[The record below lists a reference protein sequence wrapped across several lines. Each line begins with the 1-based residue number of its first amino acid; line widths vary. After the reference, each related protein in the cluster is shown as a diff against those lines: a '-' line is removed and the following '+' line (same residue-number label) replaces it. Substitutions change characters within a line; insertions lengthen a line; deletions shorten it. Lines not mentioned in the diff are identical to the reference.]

1 MSTTAH
7 PEPTK
12 TLGDPPATGQ
22 LIAHEGKVYE
32 TIREGRAYILIP
44 PHTRTSVDPSSKTK
58 PKPAGGEGGGEV
70 KDVKDATPQGVF
82 YNPIQQFNRDLSVLA
97 IRAFREAFCERRRV
111 EHERVSGKAGARKE
125 RKRQR
130 RDEAIAG
137 GQAGVD
143 GVDGEVKGGVETEAV
158 EVGGM
163 VGLDDGQ
170 EETDEGGNQ
179 RAGLKRKA
187 GAQDEG
193 EEQRNGVAKVR
204 VVESGS
210 AVAVKKGGAVPDN
223 AEHGATEGA
232 SQRELVTDGDTNGIV
247 THAQPSEDAEKAYIA
262 DTEPPAVK
270 GVSRDVDGTN
280 GQTQAT
286 ESDRQSQ
293 PWRPRFRILD
303 ALSATGLRALR
314 YAAEIPFATAV
325 TANDMDRSAVKSI
338 RTHIEHNQLSSKIT
352 ATLGNAIGHM
362 YNIAFPPAVTHGPT
376 PFTGKYDV
384 IDLDPYGTAAPFID
398 SALQAL
404 NDGGM
409 LCVTCTDS
417 AVFASCGYAEKTYSL
432 YGGMPIKGAH
442 SHEGGLRLVINSVA
456 TAAAKYGLAIEPL
469 LSLSIDFYVRIF
481 IRVTKSPA
489 DVKFLAGKTMLVYG
503 CDTGCGAWHTQ
514 MLGRNTRQTGKGP
527 PNNPP
532 FKHGIALAPSTDH
545 LCEHCNSKM
554 HIAGPM
560 WAGPILNR
568 AFVEKILNG
577 AKHAD
582 QEIYQT
588 LPRLEGMLD
597 TALNELAV
605 LPEPS
610 NGTNPNQNNTTTNDL
625 LPKTPPETIDTHPFF
640 FIPSALAKVLHCVAP
655 GEAAV
660 KGALRH
666 AGYRATRSHCKP
678 GSIKTDAP
686 WSVVWE
692 VMREWVRQKAPVKEG
707 ALREG
712 SPGWWIMRKARGVG
726 EAGGVGGGTVE
737 GAVAGTG
744 DVGAELTGVQ
754 GAEEMPKDTKLM
766 KVIFDEALGRDK
778 PGKKKLVRYQANP
791 RENWGPMTRAK
802 GHT

>member
-1 MSTTAH
+1 MTTTTH
-7 PEPTK
+7 PDETAK
-12 TLGDPPATGQ
+12 TLRDAPATGQ
-22 LIAHEGKVYE
+22 LIAHEGKVFE
-32 TIREGRAYILIP
+32 TIWEGRAYILIP

-58 PKPAGGEGGGEV
+58 PKPAGGGGGGEV

-97 IRAFREAFCERRRV
+97 IRAFGEAFCERRRV
-111 EHERVSGKAGARKE
+111 EHERGSGKLSARKE
-125 RKRQR
+125 RKRKR
-130 RDEAIAG
+130 RNEATAGDEA
-137 GQAGVD
+137 GVDGADGLD
-143 GVDGEVKGGVETEAV
+143 GVDGEVKGGVETGAV
-158 EVGGM
+158 EGVGM
-163 VGLDDGQ
+163 DGLNDGQ
-170 EETDEGGNQ
+170 EEMEEGVA
-179 RAGLKRKA
+179 RIAGLKRKA
-187 GAQDEG
+187 DAQDER
-193 EEQRNGVAKVR
+193 EEQREGMAKVR
-204 VVESGS
+204 VVENGS

-232 SQRELVTDGDTNGIV
+232 SQRELATDGDTNGIV

-262 DTEPPAVK
+262 VTEPPAVE
-270 GVSRDVDGTN
+270 GVSRDMDGTN
-280 GQTQAT
+280 TQTPTT
-286 ESDRQSQ
+286 ENDRQPQ

-362 YNIAFPPAVTHGPT
+362 YNIAFPPAVTDGATH
-376 PFTGKYDV
+376 FAGKYDV

-404 NDGGM
+404 NDGGL

-432 YGGMPIKGAH
+432 YGGMPIKGVH

-456 TAAAKYGLAIEPL
+456 SAAAKYGLAIEPL

-554 HIAGPM
+554 HVAGPM
-560 WAGPILNR
+560 WAGPLLNR
-568 AFVEKILNG
+568 AFVERILDD

-605 LPEPS
+605 LPE
-610 NGTNPNQNNTTTNDL
+610 THTVTTPNQNNAITTTDL
-625 LPKTPPETIDTHPFF
+625 LPKTPPETLDSHPFF

-655 GEAAV
+655 GEAAI

-686 WSVVWE
+686 WSVIWE

-712 SPGWWIMRKARGVG
+712 SAGWWIMRKARGG
-726 EAGGVGGGTVE
+726 
-737 GAVAGTG
+737 
-744 DVGAELTGVQ
+744 
-754 GAEEMPKDTKLM
+754 
-766 KVIFDEALGRDK
+766 
-778 PGKKKLVRYQANP
+778 
-791 RENWGPMTRAK
+791 WGW
-802 GHT
+802 G

>member
-1 MSTTAH
+1 
-7 PEPTK
+7 
-12 TLGDPPATGQ
+12 
-22 LIAHEGKVYE
+22 
-32 TIREGRAYILIP
+32 
-44 PHTRTSVDPSSKTK
+44 
-58 PKPAGGEGGGEV
+58 
-70 KDVKDATPQGVF
+70 
-82 YNPIQQFNRDLSVLA
+82 
-97 IRAFREAFCERRRV
+97 
-111 EHERVSGKAGARKE
+111 
-125 RKRQR
+125 
-130 RDEAIAG
+130 
-137 GQAGVD
+137 
-143 GVDGEVKGGVETEAV
+143 
-158 EVGGM
+158 
-163 VGLDDGQ
+163 
-170 EETDEGGNQ
+170 
-179 RAGLKRKA
+179 
-187 GAQDEG
+187 
-193 EEQRNGVAKVR
+193 
-204 VVESGS
+204 
-210 AVAVKKGGAVPDN
+210 
-223 AEHGATEGA
+223 
-232 SQRELVTDGDTNGIV
+232 
-247 THAQPSEDAEKAYIA
+247 
-262 DTEPPAVK
+262 
-270 GVSRDVDGTN
+270 
-280 GQTQAT
+280 
-286 ESDRQSQ
+286 
-293 PWRPRFRILD
+293 
-303 ALSATGLRALR
+303 
-314 YAAEIPFATAV
+314 
-325 TANDMDRSAVKSI
+325 
-338 RTHIEHNQLSSKIT
+338 
-352 ATLGNAIGHM
+352 
-362 YNIAFPPAVTHGPT
+362 
-376 PFTGKYDV
+376 
-384 IDLDPYGTAAPFID
+384 
-398 SALQAL
+398 
-404 NDGGM
+404 
-409 LCVTCTDS
+409 
-417 AVFASCGYAEKTYSL
+417 
-432 YGGMPIKGAH
+432 MPIKGAH

-532 FKHGIALAPSTDH
+532 FKHGIALAPS
-545 LCEHCNSKM
+545 
-554 HIAGPM
+554 
-560 WAGPILNR
+560 PILNR

-610 NGTNPNQNNTTTNDL
+610 NRTNPNQNNTTTTDL

-737 GAVAGTG
+737 
-744 DVGAELTGVQ
+744 VGAELTGVQ

>member
-97 IRAFREAFCERRRV
+97 IRAFGEAFCERRRV

-262 DTEPPAVK
+262 DTEPPAVE

-610 NGTNPNQNNTTTNDL
+610 NGTNPNQNNTTTTDL

>member
-7 PEPTK
+7 PQPETTK
-12 TLGDPPATGQ
+12 TLRDPPATGQ
-22 LIAHEGKVYE
+22 LVQHEGKVYE
-32 TIREGRAYILIP
+32 TIREGRAFILIP
-44 PHTRTSVDPSSKTK
+44 PGTQRSVDPSSKTK
-58 PKPAGGEGGGEV
+58 PKPGVGGGGGGEV
-70 KDVKDATPQGVF
+70 KDVKDVAPQGVF

-97 IRAFREAFCERRRV
+97 IRAFGEAFCERRRV

-130 RDEAIAG
+130 RRDEAVAG
-137 GQAGVD
+137 GEIAVD
-143 GVDGEVKGGVETEAV
+143 VVDGEGDGGVETGVREAG
-158 EVGGM
+158 EM
-163 VGLDDGQ
+163 VGLNGQTDTDDGAAQ
-170 EETDEGGNQ
+170 H
-179 RAGLKRKA
+179 AGLKRKA
-187 GAQDEG
+187 DAQDEG
-193 EEQRNGVAKVR
+193 EEHRHGVAKVR
-204 VVESGS
+204 VVEVGS
-210 AVAVKKGGAVPDN
+210 AVAVRKGGAVPDN
-223 AEHGATEGA
+223 DEHGAIEGA
-232 SQRELVTDGDTNGIV
+232 SQRELATDGDSNGIV

-262 DTEPPAVK
+262 DTEPPAVE

-280 GQTQAT
+280 GQTQT
-286 ESDRQSQ
+286 LDKDHLPQ
-293 PWRPRFRILD
+293 PWRPKFRILD

-338 RTHIEHNQLSSKIT
+338 RTHIEHNQLSDKIT

-362 YNIAFPPAVTHGPT
+362 YNVAFPPTITHGPT
-376 PFTGKYDV
+376 SVAGKYDV

-404 NDGGM
+404 NDGGL

-456 TAAAKYGLAIEPL
+456 SAAAKYGLAIEPL

-554 HIAGPM
+554 HVAGPM

-568 AFVEKILNG
+568 AFVEKILDD

-605 LPEPS
+605 LPEPY
-610 NGTNPNQNNTTTNDL
+610 NGTAPNQIDTTTAN
-625 LPKTPPETIDTHPFF
+625 LPKTPPDTIDTHPFF

-655 GEAAV
+655 GEAAI

-712 SPGWWIMRKARGVG
+712 SPGWWIMRKARKSGDG
-726 EAGGVGGGTVE
+726 GGGTAKGPGE
-737 GAVAGTG
+737 GGT
-744 DVGAELTGVQ
+744 ETMGVT
-754 GAEEMPKDTKLM
+754 GAEEVPKDVKLM

-802 GHT
+802 GHA

>member
-1 MSTTAH
+1 MTTSAH
-7 PEPTK
+7 PEPMK
-12 TLGDPPATGQ
+12 SLKDPPATGQ
-22 LIAHEGKVYE
+22 LVQHEGKVYE

-44 PHTRTSVDPSSKTK
+44 PHTRTSVDPLSKNK
-58 PKPAGGEGGGEV
+58 SKPAGRGGGGGGGGEV
-70 KDVKDATPQGVF
+70 KDAAPQGVF

-97 IRAFREAFCERRRV
+97 IRAFGEGFCERRRV
-111 EHERVSGKAGARKE
+111 EHERGSGKAGARKE

-130 RDEAIAG
+130 RAAG
-137 GQAGVD
+137 EGN
-143 GVDGEVKGGVETEAV
+143 GEVKGVTEGLGGEEGELDGVVDE
-158 EVGGM
+158 
-163 VGLDDGQ
+163 Q
-170 EETDEGGNQ
+170 ERGEQGPKEGVA
-179 RAGLKRKA
+179 RVAGLKRKA
-187 GAQDEG
+187 DAQDEG
-193 EEQRNGVAKVR
+193 EEQRNGMAKLR
-204 VVESGS
+204 VVENGS
-210 AVAVKKGGAVPDN
+210 AVRTSDGSAVPN
-223 AEHGATEGA
+223 TAEDEAVEGA
-232 SQRELVTDGDTNGIV
+232 SKREAATDGDTDGIV
-247 THAQPSEDAEKAYIA
+247 THAEPSEDAEKAYIA
-262 DTEPPAVK
+262 DTEPPAVE

-280 GQTQAT
+280 GQTQT
-286 ESDRQSQ
+286 LDKDHLPQ
-293 PWRPRFRILD
+293 PWRPKFRILD

-362 YNIAFPPAVTHGPT
+362 YNVAFPPTITH
-376 PFTGKYDV
+376 
-384 IDLDPYGTAAPFID
+384 GTAAPFID

-404 NDGGM
+404 NDGGL

-456 TAAAKYGLAIEPL
+456 SAAAKYGLAIEPL

-489 DVKFLAGKTMLVYG
+489 DVKFLAGKTMLVYE

-545 LCEHCNSKM
+545 LCEHCNAKM
-554 HIAGPM
+554 HVAGPM

-568 AFVEKILNG
+568 AFVEKILDD

-610 NGTNPNQNNTTTNDL
+610 NGTNPNQNNTTTTDL
-625 LPKTPPETIDTHPFF
+625 LPKTPPETLDSHPFF

-660 KGALRH
+660 KGALRY

-712 SPGWWIMRKARGVG
+712 SAGWWIMRKAREIGEVG
-726 EAGGVGGGTVE
+726 GEDGGTAGGV
-737 GAVAGTG
+737 VAGTG
-744 DVGAELTGVQ
+744 DVGAELTG
-754 GAEEMPKDTKLM
+754 L
-766 KVIFDEALGRDK
+766 IFDEALGRDK

-802 GHT
+802 GHA